1 MLISSWQFFNEMETE
16 GIHASV
22 QTFGAM
28 IDGCA
33 RAGDVPKAFGIYKKM
48 LNQVHLPGISVTYSR
63 DMLCVFQG

>member
-1 MLISSWQFFNEMETE
+1 MEIQ
-16 GIHASV
+16 GIEANV

-48 LNQVHLPGISVTYSR
+48 LNQVNTLNNCIIFEATRIFYNWT
-63 DMLCVFQG
+63 